1 MHAMINDNAVRSSNC
16 YDYNKCAT
24 TRSEYNDRLTTLLS
38 RNEELEVELQNEQRL
53 NQRYQIKTNVQNILI
68 EELITSHSPT
78 IDDNDSDD
86 RNKDNNLLLIKNA
99 KRVAALSMEIE
110 EMKQQQQQQQ
120 QRGND
125 NEHESPG
132 PLNLNLNHDDN
143 DKGVDDDDEDDT
155 TRSLSSDDE
164 SNDELLLLLE
174 KERADYFE
182 KKNESLQRSVDT
194 FKCKNSER
202 ELRHAISFRTMRN
215 QIESLE
221 VQLKRNSSLP
231 LQLQEIQEEQEARR
245 NQFEVENI
253 KLKLQLTHYRRHD
266 ETININETKLL
277 QQQQ

>member
-24 TRSEYNDRLTTLLS
+24 TRSEYNDRLTSLLN
-38 RNEELEVELQNEQRL
+38 RNKELEVELQNEQRL

-68 EELITSHSPT
+68 EELTT
-78 IDDNDSDD
+78 IVESDSDRNRDND
-86 RNKDNNLLLIKNA
+86 LLPIKNA
-99 KRVAALSMEIE
+99 KRVAEFSMEIE
-110 EMKQQQQQQQ
+110 KTKQQQQQQ

-125 NEHESPG
+125 NEHESLV
-132 PLNLNLNHDDN
+132 PLNLNHEDN
-143 DKGVDDDDEDDT
+143 DKGVDDDDDDT
-155 TRSLSSDDE
+155 TQSLSSDDE
-164 SNDELLLLLE
+164 SNDESLLLLLE

-182 KKNESLQRSVDT
+182 NKNKSLQRSVET
-194 FKCKNSER
+194 FKYKNSER
-202 ELRHAISFRTMRN
+202 EIRHAISLRNMRN
-215 QIESLE
+215 QIASMEI
-221 VQLKRNSSLP
+221 QLKRNTSLP
-231 LQLQEIQEEQEARR
+231 LQLQEIEEEQEARM